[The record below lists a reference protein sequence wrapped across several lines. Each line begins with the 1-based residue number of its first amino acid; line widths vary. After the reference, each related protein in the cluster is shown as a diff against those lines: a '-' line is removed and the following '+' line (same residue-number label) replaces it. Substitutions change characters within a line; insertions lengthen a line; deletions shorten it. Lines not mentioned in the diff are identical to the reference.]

1 MGQHLRAWPGRA
13 IRKRERWSQGLSA
26 RCERRYRSDDT
37 RNETGGH
44 GRCTRSALR
53 HRDVAVKVPHMKKV
67 LLLIVVAALA
77 TVAAKK
83 VRAV

>member
-1 MGQHLRAWPGRA
+1 MGEHLRAWPAGAFYDDNPGREA
-13 IRKRERWSQGLSA
+13 RSRVCRSGYGVDAVRTKARATMGAHTA
-26 RCERRYRSDDT
+26 RCVTGTRR
-37 RNETGGH
+37 
-44 GRCTRSALR
+44 LR
-53 HRDVAVKVPHMKKV
+53 FGPMKKV